1 MGVLGNVSFYDPS
14 VKSTA
19 RDDACSEG
27 AENRR
32 MCPGVSA
39 PLRRVVL
46 FNAYRQ
52 WGMAW
57 L

>member
-39 PLRRVVL
+39 PLRRVV
-46 FNAYRQ
+46 FV
-52 WGMAW
+52 
-57 L
+57 